1 LVHNFWYNLVQNKL
15 IYTGASNKI
24 TLAINKD
31 INKDK
36 LKNVLDIFKN
46 YNLIYDNELQEKLKL
61 I

>member
-1 LVHNFWYNLVQNKL
+1 LVQNKL